1 MKVYLPDSH
10 ILDAGGIR
18 TGINNA
24 AFRTMEA
31 LNRLSTEVSWHV
43 LSRHDLRGKPRDS
56 GIEEH
61 RLGVIIEPVSW
72 PSRFKKLWRAVVE
85 PRLLVRRADV
95 VWGPGLE
102 VGLADA
108 RSVINI
114 HDLTA
119 ILFPELVNPAWLRP
133 KRIAKLRKSAV
144 SCGAII
150 THTGYIRKQVIREF
164 TLNREKVF
172 CISLAAYHKPASERQ
187 KDCEEILRKLG
198 LQRPYLLWVGTIE
211 PRKNIGRL
219 LDAYGLACKEKPFSL
234 LLIGSLGWESKE
246 LISRFDSREFRGKVA
261 AAGYLPE
268 ADVCKLYAG
277 AEAFVFP
284 SLYEGFGMPLV
295 EAMEFALP
303 IASSNTSAMPE
314 VAGCAAIYF
323 DPYNVSEMSE
333 SIERVMFDQPLRKN
347 LIAAGLKRKQD
358 FSWEKTAR
366 ETLEVFKLVSR
377 K

>member
-1 MKVYLPDSH
+1 MKVYIPDSH
-10 ILDAGGIR
+10 ILDARGVP

-24 AFRTMEA
+24 AFSTIEA
-31 LNRLSTEVSWHV
+31 INCLEANISWRL
-43 LSRHDLRGKPRDS
+43 LCRRDLRGKPRET
-56 GIEEH
+56 GIKER
-61 RLGVIIEPVSW
+61 RLGVVIESIAW
-72 PSRFKKLWRAVVE
+72 SFRFKRLWKLVAE
-85 PRLLVRRADV
+85 PRFLDHRADV

-108 RSVINI
+108 RSVIDI
-114 HDLTA
+114 QDLTA

-133 KRIAKLRKSAV
+133 KRIAKLCKSV
-144 SCGAII
+144 VNCGAII

-246 LISRFDSREFRGKVA
+246 LISRFDSREFQGKVA
-261 AAGYLPE
+261 ATGYLPE

-284 SLYEGFGMPLV
+284 SLYEGFGIPLV

-366 ETLEVFKLVSR
+366 ETLEVFKLVS
-377 K
+377 KK